1 MQTLE
6 QVSGELLGRVIFGD
20 SEKHFSASDFTFGID
35 ERTHKPIVQF
45 KCRFESNGNAVEDY
59 VVRKLDF
66 EDRRLDR
73 TIECGSVIESLP
85 EYEAIAEHIDYI
97 LEACGLTREKL
108 TQAALNGK
116 TQIEADAVT
125 DIMHGINESYLSQ
138 KDATVEEL
146 REALNRPMNVPEALK
161 EYVAKELQMFIDNDI
176 PLPDGRDDYRE
187 PPQYGI
193 AAEPLVNFFEKS
205 LSLHVFN
212 TTSIRLR
219 INNLEPIVVEEYKEL
234 KPAVRIDADVIRAS
248 GADNCV
254 VEVPI
259 DYIAYP
265 GRYESDEDTLMNGV
279 DVILEAFG
287 LDRDRVLMAVEAEC
301 LGFTYLTE
309 SSVEALKTYLKDGI
323 STSFG
328 DERIN
333 EEWADL
339 KEQIDAELSAG
350 KKLRLRFA
358 YDRFYSNVPFYNRV
372 IIEDEDQ
379 TEICSL
385 QPKVG
390 LTEIQQLVLDQFS
403 QQKMHPEDIPGLIV
417 QEKLFLPKALLQAA
431 QERYK
436 DCFEEQAKK
445 FSLRR

>member
-20 SEKHFSASDFTFGID
+20 SEKHFSASDFTLGID
-35 ERTHKPIVQF
+35 ERTHKPIVHF

-146 REALNRPMNVPEALK
+146 REALDQPMNVPEALK
-161 EYVAKELQMFIDNDI
+161 EYVAKELQIFIDNDI
-176 PLPDGRDDYRE
+176 PLPDGRDDYRD

-193 AAEPLVNFFEKS
+193 AAEPLVNLFEKS
-205 LSLHVFN
+205 LSLLVFN

-248 GADNCV
+248 GADNYV

-265 GRYESDEDTLMNGV
+265 GCYESDEDTLMNGV

-287 LDRDRVLMAVEAEC
+287 LDRGRVLMAVAAEC
-301 LGFTYLTE
+301 LEFTCLTE
-309 SSVEALKTYLKDGI
+309 PLLCALKTYLKDGI
-323 STSFG
+323 STNFE
-328 DERIN
+328 DEQTN
-333 EEWADL
+333 EDWQDI
-339 KEQIDAELSAG
+339 KEQIDAEMSTG
-350 KKLRLRFA
+350 KNLRLRFA
-358 YDRFYSNVPFYNRV
+358 YESSYSNGPYYSVA
-372 IIEDEDQ
+372 IESEDQ
-379 TEICSL
+379 TKICSL

-390 LTEIQQLVLDQFS
+390 LTEIQQLMLDQFS
-403 QQKMHPEDIPGLIV
+403 QQKMHPEDIPGLVV
-417 QEKLFLPKALLQAA
+417 QEKLYLPNALLQAA
-431 QERYK
+431 QERFR